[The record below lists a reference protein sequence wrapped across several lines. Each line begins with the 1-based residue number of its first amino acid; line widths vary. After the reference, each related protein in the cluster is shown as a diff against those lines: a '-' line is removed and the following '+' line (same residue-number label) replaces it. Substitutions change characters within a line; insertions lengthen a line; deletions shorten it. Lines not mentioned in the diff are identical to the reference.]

1 MTAAD
6 AGLSYRTK
14 ALAYLRTG
22 RITVVRSVT
31 PMGGT
36 PREATVRVL
45 PAMEGQPHRTVN
57 VSADGG
63 VSCTCGGKTWTSL
76 AGSCPHIYATA
87 QVLGRG
93 GPR

>member
-1 MTAAD
+1 MSDTR
-6 AGLSYRTK
+6 SK
-14 ALAYLRTG
+14 ALAYLRSG
-22 RITVVRSVT
+22 RLTVVHAHTSR
-31 PMGGT
+31 PGGI
-36 PREATVRVL
+36 PESATVRVL

-76 AGSCPHIYATA
+76 DGSCPHIYATA